1 MSYSPTKTIM
11 TTLTVK
17 DQDELHY
24 IYLLREREFVRLNE
38 NCYKIGR
45 TSQDP
50 VKRFEGYPKGSE
62 IVLYIAVDNC
72 LTAEKQLLA
81 IFKNKFQQ
89 KKNYGTEYFSGDKNE
104 MIKAILGV
112 ATKSSVDLEVLNKIS
127 SLTAKIEEMQA
138 LLNKEQ
144 NVPLINTKKYN
155 TQERYIDLQTEQRNS
170 GISQALYD
178 ALLDIL
184 QGQVQQPNYSQADI
198 VNEIARYVHRTATPE
213 FYLGG
218 NMKELLFTPDSKL
231 KALFS
236 VEEDKVSLKKL
247 SEYLEVHFT

>member
-1 MSYSPTKTIM
+1 M
-11 TTLTVK
+11 TTVN
-17 DQDELHY
+17 DQDDLHY

-144 NVPLINTKKYN
+144 EVPPLNKKGKN
-155 TQERYIDLQTEQRNS
+155 TQERYINLQTEQINS

-184 QGQVQQPNYSQADI
+184 QGQVQQPNYSQEDI
-198 VNEIARYVHRTATPE
+198 VIEIARYVHRTATPE
-213 FYLGG
+213 FYLDG

-236 VEEDKVSLKKL
+236 AEKVSLKKL